1 MADSFVCVIL
11 VLLLSYSLS
20 FFESVPDEVRI
31 IGYVCI
37 FILYDPL
44 LTSLFGGT
52 IGHMMLGLRV
62 RRESDEQKNLSF
74 PRALLR
80 FLLKASLGV
89 ISLLTISN
97 NEKGKAIHDYAARS
111 VVMFSK
117 T

>member
-1 MADSFVCVIL
+1 MMADSFVCVIL

-62 RRESDEQKNLSF
+62 RR
-74 PRALLR
+74 
-80 FLLKASLGV
+80 
-89 ISLLTISN
+89 
-97 NEKGKAIHDYAARS
+97 
-111 VVMFSK
+111 
-117 T
+117 